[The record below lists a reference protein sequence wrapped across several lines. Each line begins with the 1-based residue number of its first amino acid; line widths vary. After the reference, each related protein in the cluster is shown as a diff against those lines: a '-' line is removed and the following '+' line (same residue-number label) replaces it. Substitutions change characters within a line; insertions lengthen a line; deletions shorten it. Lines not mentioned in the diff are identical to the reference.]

1 MDVLQ
6 YIKATHDQI
15 RGDLGRFLS
24 AEGVKA
30 RRTAFETLSN
40 EISFQLMLER
50 DYLYPELPGL
60 FPEAEVVV
68 STGLANGST
77 IAKKLKFLEKLIAK
91 ALKDQ
96 AGIEKKIEDF
106 GTTVEAHFSQQEQF
120 LMPKLRQTM
129 RTEDRE
135 ELGRVFE
142 DVRSDAGSAS
152 DEPAKAAAR
161 KRA

>member
-6 YIKATHDQI
+6 YIKASHDQI
-15 RGDLGRFLS
+15 RGDLGRFLG

-30 RRTAFETLSN
+30 RRAAFETLSN
-40 EISFQLMLER
+40 GISFQLMLER

-68 STGLANGST
+68 ATGLANGSA
-77 IAKKLKFLEKLIAK
+77 IAKKLKFLEKFLAK

-106 GTTVEAHFSQQEQF
+106 SASVEAHFYQQEQA

-129 RTEDRE
+129 RTDDRE

-142 DVRSDAGSAS
+142 DVRNEAGDAS
-152 DEPAKAAAR
+152 DEPAKTATR